1 MKYKAF
7 SENCEI
13 LDSNTV
19 ILFGKDSN
27 LVVKIEASPTFA
39 FDLVLEFATDE
50 TNKRNMRLEA
60 SDNQMKFICTNFEPA
75 GAGTIRPLELAT
87 VGGRKV
93 YFRFWTSKEIE
104 EMRKVTYTVFIE
116 QVGGGNN
123 G

>member
-1 MKYKAF
+1 MNYRVF
-7 SENCEI
+7 SGNHEI
-13 LDSNTV
+13 LDSNTI

-39 FDLVLEFATDE
+39 FDLVLEFTTDE
-50 TNKRNMRLEA
+50 TNKRDIRLEA
-60 SDNQMKFICTNFEPA
+60 SDDQMKFICINFEPA

-87 VGGRKV
+87 VGGRKI
-93 YFRFWTSKEIE
+93 YFHFWTSKEVE

-116 QVGGGNN
+116 QVGGANN